1 LKDLNELA
9 TFVIMKNTAVN
20 YFLLPILLILS
31 INAFAQK
38 KKYYPP
44 VPIDTVLQ
52 KGKEVFLSGSA
63 ASDKKGKNIILIV
76 ADDLGK
82 YDLSVYGNPYIKTP
96 HIDQLANEGVLFNSG
111 YATAAVCSP
120 SRAGFMTGRYQQRF
134 GYHLQPHPRYPKNKL
149 ELWAFKNLIN
159 TSYLNPESYGLY
171 PDKNEKNM
179 GLPGSE
185 ITVSEMLKHNGY
197 RTAWIGK
204 WHLGYN
210 EPLIP
215 KNFGF
220 DYRYGCYEAYTL
232 FADPK
237 DKTIVNAPIKEF
249 TDKVIWK
256 GGRKGACAIRENEVE
271 IDEKEYI
278 TYAFFNR
285 AKQFISASSG
295 QPFFVYLPI
304 TAPHTPY
311 QAPKDIYDRLSH
323 IPEHNKR
330 VYYAMVVALDN
341 AIGDLVSYL
350 KETGEYD
357 NTLIIFTSDNGA
369 ALYSKTVDNKPLNG
383 GKMTL
388 FEGGVN
394 VPFIMHC
401 KSLFPEPLKINAPV
415 SLLDIFP
422 TIAEAAG
429 ANVPGDREYDGIS
442 LLKYNSDEL
451 LSKERDKFYW
461 YSDYNS
467 AIRIGNYKLI
477 VNDLDNTVDLYNLK
491 DDPYERNNL
500 SADQEEIEKLKFVLE
515 RWKAMMPKLYWPR
528 IMNYEV
534 EINGKKYRWAV

>member
-1 LKDLNELA
+1 MKQLS
-9 TFVIMKNTAVN
+9 VI
-20 YFLLPILLILS
+20 LIITLCGVT
-31 INAFAQK
+31 FAQK
-38 KKYYPP
+38 EKYYPA
-44 VPIDTVLQ
+44 VPFDSVMYN
-52 KGKEVFLSGSA
+52 GKQQFLTSLDNNQRS
-63 ASDKKGKNIILIV
+63 NLNVILIV

-96 HIDQLANEGVLFNSG
+96 NIDQLANEGVLFNSG

-134 GYHLQPHPRYPKNKL
+134 GYHLQPHPRYPKNRF
-149 ELWAFKNLIN
+149 ELWAFRNLIN
-159 TSYLNPESYGLY
+159 TSYLSPEDFGSY
-171 PDKNEKNM
+171 PNKNEKNM

-185 ITVSEMLKHNGY
+185 IAISELLKHNGY

-210 EPLIP
+210 EPLLP

-237 DKTIVNAPIKEF
+237 DKTIVNARIKEF

-256 GGRKGACAIRENEVE
+256 GGRKDACSIRENEIE

-285 AKQFISASSG
+285 AKQFISTSSDK
-295 QPFFVYLPI
+295 PFFVYLPI

-311 QAPKDIYDRLSH
+311 QAPKDIYDSLSH

-330 VYYAMVVALDN
+330 VYYSMIVALDN
-341 AIGDLVSYL
+341 AIGDLITHL
-350 KETGEYD
+350 KETGKYE
-357 NTLIIFTSDNGA
+357 NTFIIFTSDNGA
-369 ALYSKTVDNKPLNG
+369 ALYSETVDNKPLNG

-388 FEGGVN
+388 FEGGIN
-394 VPFIMHC
+394 VPFMMNC
-401 KSLFPEPLKINAPV
+401 PSLISKPAKINAPV

-422 TIAEAAG
+422 TIAEATG
-429 ANVPGDREYDGIS
+429 IELPVDREYDGIS
-442 LLKYNSDEL
+442 LLKYNSDKLISQERNEL
-451 LSKERDKFYW
+451 YW

-467 AIRIGNYKLI
+467 AVRTGNEKLI
-477 VNDLDNTVDLYNLK
+477 INTLDNEMDYFDLQNDPGELNSFPEHQSIDVLK
-491 DDPYERNNL
+491 QKLEL
-500 SADQEEIEKLKFVLE
+500 WKLK
-515 RWKAMMPKLYWPR
+515 MPPIYWPR
-528 IMNYEV
+528 IMNYEIK
-534 EINGKKYRWAV
+534 INGKTYRWAV